1 MALKKKALGA
11 PKKPKEDIQVPF
23 TVSCKKK
30 NLAVIKPKVKL
41 YIKKL
46 DK

>member
-1 MALKKKALGA
+1 MELKKKKVG
-11 PKKPKEDIQVPF
+11 PPEKPEEERQVPF

-30 NLAVIKPKVKL
+30 NLETIRPKVKAF
-41 YIKKL
+41 IKKL